1 MMSKFAFVMVAFL
14 LFGAGFSEGYTPKPA
29 TILLID
35 EAVEIIEGDMVTCPD
50 WILGSFDENTYVRC
64 VDASSTEWS
73 QTELADLAV
82 HGLDE
87 WLISEE
93 WSLDED
99 IFSTLRLDLPMGE
112 GEVGE
117 VMLISIFPDLL
128 IVYVVLPLG

>member
-1 MMSKFAFVMVAFL
+1 MMHKYVFAMAAFL
-14 LFGAGFSEGYTPKPA
+14 LIGAGFSEGYTPKPA
-29 TILLID
+29 TIILID

-50 WILGSFDENTYVRC
+50 WILESFDEGIYVRC
-64 VDASSTEWS
+64 VDASNTAWS
-73 QTELADLAV
+73 QTELTDLAV